1 MPHART
7 KIRKQRRREGAAL
20 LIVLF
25 ILMMATGTALFAV
38 QGSQFEQ
45 RAAGSLYQA
54 MRTKFVAEAATV
66 GVLSLCF
73 ELGPACADLK
83 RAPEN
88 YAKSKRDKYAL
99 PSYPVSDKPE
109 LVYELSKS
117 DLAGSPSWKADLLPT
132 DKQIAG
138 GGTAMAYTP
147 SFSTVM
153 ERWDIPT
160 PGETRP
166 RYRLIV
172 STYGQLGADVET
184 TTTTPLAAD
193 EHRFGHE
200 SISATRAYI
209 DVK

>member
-1 MPHART
+1 MSLHH
-7 KIRKQRRREGAAL
+7 RKSRHQRRQRQSGAAL

-25 ILMMATGTALFAV
+25 ILMMATGTALFAM

-54 MRTKFVAEAATV
+54 MRTKFIAEGATT

-88 YAKSKRDKYAL
+88 YALSKRQKYAL
-99 PSYPVSDKPE
+99 PVYPTSDGAE
-109 LVYELSKS
+109 LVYELSN
-117 DLAGSPSWKADLLPT
+117 ADLKGTASWQAEVLPT
-132 DKQIAG
+132 DAQLAG
-138 GGTAMAYTP
+138 GGTVMAYTP

-153 ERWDIPT
+153 ERWEMPT

-184 TTTTPLAAD
+184 TLAAD
-193 EHRFGHE
+193 EQRFGHE
-200 SISATRAYI
+200 SVSATRAYI

>member
-1 MPHART
+1 MYVHHPKRRARD
-7 KIRKQRRREGAAL
+7 RQRGAAL

-54 MRTKFVAEAATV
+54 MRTKFVAEGATV

-83 RAPEN
+83 RAPDN
-88 YAKSKRDKYAL
+88 YASNKRKKYAL
-99 PSYPVSDKPE
+99 PEYSSDRPE
-109 LVYELSKS
+109 LVYELSN
-117 DLAGSPSWKADLLPT
+117 ADLKGSAAWQANVLPT
-132 DKQIAG
+132 DKQLAG
-138 GGTAMAYTP
+138 SGTAMAYTP

-153 ERWDIPT
+153 ERWELPN

-172 STYGQLGADVET
+172 STYGQLAADAENA
-184 TTTTPLAAD
+184 TPLPAD
-193 EHRFGHE
+193 EQRSGHE
-200 SISATRAYI
+200 SVSATRAYI